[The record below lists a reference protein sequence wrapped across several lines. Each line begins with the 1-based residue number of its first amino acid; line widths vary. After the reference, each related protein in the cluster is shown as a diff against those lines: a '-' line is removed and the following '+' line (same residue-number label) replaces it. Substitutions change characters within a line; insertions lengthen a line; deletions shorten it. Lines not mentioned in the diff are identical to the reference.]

1 MYFKLTSLYLQNQY
15 SSYAQCAGRAVEE
28 AEIGILMA
36 RRAVKS
42 LGDKPIL
49 SQHAVV
55 KKAKA

>member
-1 MYFKLTSLYLQNQY
+1 M
-15 SSYAQCAGRAVEE
+15 QCTGRAVEE

-42 LGDKPIL
+42 LGDKHIL
-49 SQHAVV
+49 SQRAAV